1 MSIRPA
7 CFATIVVT
15 TISPRQLL
23 IHRNMPMIGPSVR
36 FYVIPGNPFLST
48 THGIRKD
55 AYALR
60 IIQFV
65 NVFSGD
71 VFYGL
76 LLKSGKAPRK
86 VFDNI
91 INMFGTD
98 GETDGIRADSLFQK
112 FLFRKLGM
120 GRGGRMDHQALHVR
134 HIGKQ

>member
-1 MSIRPA
+1 MLYCNPEASLLQVPKKRAEP
-7 CFATIVVT
+7 FS
-15 TISPRQLL
+15 SPF
-23 IHRNMPMIGPSVR
+23 SS
-36 FYVIPGNPFLST
+36 PFLSYP
-48 THGIRKD
+48 G
-55 AYALR
+55 
-60 IIQFV
+60 QSVFV
-65 NVFSGD
+65 NNSRHQKRRLRTADHTVRKRLWGD